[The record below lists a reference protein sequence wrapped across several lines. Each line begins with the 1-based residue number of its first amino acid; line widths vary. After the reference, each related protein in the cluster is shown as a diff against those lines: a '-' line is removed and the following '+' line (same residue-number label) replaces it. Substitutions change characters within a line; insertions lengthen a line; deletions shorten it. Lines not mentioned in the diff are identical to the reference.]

1 MQHQCRGKENG
12 LAAGAPLVQVPRFGN
27 WKLSMMFTSL
37 GALQRYRDAS
47 KQFIR
52 ITRLGEVPDDAIGH
66 RANPNTLVRVCGDQ
80 NRWNEVARVDQ
91 AAVQFDSG
99 HSRHM
104 DVRDQARRIANISAF
119 EEIQRGRERLDRE
132 SHRSHQTLQSLA
144 KVFIIIDD
152 RDQSFR
158 RQMRLL
164 HLVRE

>member
-1 MQHQCRGKENG
+1 
-12 LAAGAPLVQVPRFGN
+12 
-27 WKLSMMFTSL
+27 MMFTWL
-37 GALQRYRDAS
+37 GALQRRRDAS
-47 KQFIR
+47 KQFIG
-52 ITRLGEVPDDAIGH
+52 ITWLGEVTDDAISH
-66 RANPNTLVRVCGDQ
+66 RANPNALVRVCSDQ
-80 NRWNEVARVDQ
+80 NRWNDVARIDHT
-91 AAVQFDSG
+91 AVQFDSG

-104 DVRDQARRIANISAF
+104 DIDDQARRIGNVRAF
-119 EEIQRGRERLDRE
+119 EEIQRGRECLDRE